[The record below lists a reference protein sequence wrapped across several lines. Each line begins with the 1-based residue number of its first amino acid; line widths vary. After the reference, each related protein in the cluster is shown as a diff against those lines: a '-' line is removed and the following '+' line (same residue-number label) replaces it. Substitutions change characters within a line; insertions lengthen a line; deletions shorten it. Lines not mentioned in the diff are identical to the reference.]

1 MNCYCLYITIPRG
14 VLEKTNEK
22 SLDILYNL
30 CIKNNLFV
38 RAYKLYPKYRREE
51 DMTDNG
57 KPKYFS
63 LMEQLRNDIVS
74 GVIRPGEMP
83 PHIRPVPEFPVL
95 YGLYACSGNISE
107 KVRFLKEAFLPAG

>member
-1 MNCYCLYITIPRG
+1 M
-14 VLEKTNEK
+14 EKTNEK

-63 LMEQLRNDIVS
+63 LMEQLRSMALDEI
-74 GVIRPGEMP
+74 
-83 PHIRPVPEFPVL
+83 PEIMKHEDD
-95 YGLYACSGNISE
+95 YKTID
-107 KVRFLKEAFLPAG
+107 

>member
-1 MNCYCLYITIPRG
+1 MQPRDKIMG
-14 VLEKTNEK
+14 KINEK
-22 SLDILYNL
+22 SSCILYNL
-30 CIKNNLFV
+30 GIKNNLFV
-38 RAYKLYPKYRREE
+38 CAYKLYPKYRREE

-74 GVIRPGEMP
+74 GVIRP
-83 PHIRPVPEFPVL
+83 VPEFPVL